1 MKKLILPCLALAALA
16 FTAPSFADA
25 ECQAGSAYGPKP
37 GCPGPDYGGSGSGG
51 PVGIYH
57 GGVPVM
63 PGNAY
68 PAYPVGRAHY
78 PIVLSDGRTVIVPQQ
93 YSQYPQ
99 YRTSRRDRD
108 GDGVT
113 NRMDRFPDDPSRW

>member
-1 MKKLILPCLALAALA
+1 M
-16 FTAPSFADA
+16 
-25 ECQAGSAYGPKP
+25 
-37 GCPGPDYGGSGSGG
+37 
-51 PVGIYH
+51 GIYH

-68 PAYPVGRAHY
+68 PAYPAGRA
-78 PIVLSDGRTVIVPQQ
+78 IVLSDGRTVIVPQQ
-93 YSQYPQ
+93 YSHYPQ